1 MHGGFQGGVC
11 NACIPHLPLSSP
23 PPLGVRLLQAF
34 KAGERR
40 LMEARVCQE
49 LGIDPDTFARLP
61 RDLKVA
67 TWEGGAPGLLK
78 AGFRPPKRVKAA
90 AAAPAAGAADAG
102 AAVADDDVQQGVE
115 ERRASHA
122 AASSS
127 NNSSSGSREGQ
138 QQYGP
143 YRRRQWVFV
152 AATMPSVTKGDI
164 GTELQERFSS
174 ATWVQGDLLHQSKPK
189 VGWVDVIEGLGG
201 WMWAEGWGGWMLVS
215 QEGLSGCKAGGRG
228 MLALCSRVLVT
239 SPCQGQP
246 IHPCLKAIPS
256 LMSSQF
262 VTTR

>member
-1 MHGGFQGGVC
+1 
-11 NACIPHLPLSSP
+11 
-23 PPLGVRLLQAF
+23 VRLLQAF

-102 AAVADDDVQQGVE
+102 AAVADDDAQQGVE

-127 NNSSSGSREGQ
+127 NSSSSGSREGQ

-189 VGWVDVIEGLGG
+189 VGWVDLGEGLGWVDACISG
-201 WMWAEGWGGWMLVS
+201 TFEGVQRWEGYACLVFM
-215 QEGLSGCKAGGRG
+215 CAGDIAATR
-228 MLALCSRVLVT
+228 ANPTNHAWR
-239 SPCQGQP
+239 
-246 IHPCLKAIPS
+246 PS
-256 LMSSQF
+256 HH
-262 VTTR
+262 